1 MAARGIDEEEAVKAD
16 PRIKRYRLAD
26 GSQRYM
32 VRFRHSDG
40 SQTKKRGFATIPEA
54 RRWLEDRNTG
64 ARQGSE
70 VRASAGRVTVSD
82 LWEAFHEQKRV
93 LLKPSA
99 LASLES
105 SWTTHVEP
113 RWGRVAVAKV
123 AASDVQEWVASL
135 KSTRGEQRPASA
147 SVVIRAAEVLRGI
160 LGIAVRDKRVT
171 RNPLDEVVLPRKP
184 KGKAGE
190 ARRYLTHGEVTKLA
204 TAVGPERGLIV
215 YITAYC
221 GLRFG
226 EVNGL
231 RVADYDSGRRR
242 IQVVRTYTQ
251 DRAGN
256 WHVGAPKSHEQRTV
270 PVPQFL
276 GLLLDQ
282 HTKGKGKAERLFVR
296 QSGDQTQPLPYP
308 GKANG
313 WSEASWLER
322 GLVVTGLARLTIH
335 DLRHTAAS
343 LAVQAGANVKAVQ
356 RMLGHASAAE
366 TLDVYADLFDDDL
379 NDVAAR
385 LDQART
391 ESESK

>member
-1 MAARGIDEEEAVKAD
+1 MAARGIDDEEAVKAD

-26 GSQRYM
+26 GSHRYM

-40 SQTKKRGFATIPEA
+40 SQSKKRGFRTIPAA
-54 RRWLEDRNTG
+54 RRWMEDRNSG

-70 VRASAGRVTVSD
+70 VRASAGRVTVRD

-93 LLKPSA
+93 ALKPSA

-113 RWGRVAVAKV
+113 RWGSVAVAKV
-123 AASDVQEWVASL
+123 AALEVQEWVASL
-135 KSTRGEQRPASA
+135 KSTRGEKRPASA

-160 LGIAVRDKRVT
+160 LGIAVRDRRIA
-171 RNPLDEVVLPRKP
+171 RNPLDDVALPRKP

-215 YITAYC
+215 YTTAYC

-226 EVNGL
+226 EINGL
-231 RVADYDSGRRR
+231 RIADYDSGRRR
-242 IQVVRTYTQ
+242 IRVVRTYTQ
-251 DRAGN
+251 DRAGK
-256 WHVGAPKSHEQRTV
+256 WHVGTPKSHEQRTV

-276 GLLLDQ
+276 SLLLDQ
-282 HTKGKGKAERLFVR
+282 HVKGKEGAERLFVR

-313 WSEASWLER
+313 WSEASWLEL
-322 GLVVTGLARLTIH
+322 GLGNAGLARLTIH

-379 NDVAAR
+379 DDVAAR
-385 LDQART
+385 LDQARA
-391 ESESK
+391 ESELQ